1 MKKVLT
7 LFAVAAMAFAAQATE
22 WTAADGTANCEY
34 APVYG
39 YNFETDQHNQMQY
52 PAAELTGLAAGTE
65 ITGVKF
71 YTSTPTTVN
80 ALGGSVT
87 ISLANMDDVTPWTPD
102 AWGGVS
108 GDLLNVAVTAVATVV
123 PAADEDGVW
132 AITFDNAFT
141 YTGGALLIDV
151 QSTAGEYQDTY
162 FYGKEMGSYLVMS
175 SYGYAG
181 STKGDVNLPKATF
194 TYEGGG
200 GQEEGIA
207 LLSEANAL
215 EDNAAFTFDGDA
227 VVTVFKSG
235 YLFLR
240 DESGYAMISGVQG
253 NFENGQVLSQ
263 GWNATKTSN
272 DGWVRFIDA
281 AGLSAS
287 GETNTEL
294 AAAQK
299 LTGAVNDESMINAY
313 VYVENVKISGGLM
326 PGLPMHS
333 LPLPDGSSIAVTT
346 TLWGMSWPASGQKDI
361 YGVICKVG
369 DDLQIN
375 VVDFQNYVEPQPQ
388 GLRGDVNLSGDVT
401 IADVSALIDYLLTED
416 PTGISLEN
424 ADCNLVD
431 GVNIADVSKL
441 IDYLLTE
448 SWD

>member
-7 LFAVAAMAFAAQATE
+7 LFAVAAIAFAAQATE

-71 YTSTPTTVN
+71 YTSTPSTVN

-108 GDLLNVAVTAVATVV
+108 GDLLNVPVTAVATVV

-175 SYGYAG
+175 SYGWAG

-200 GQEEGIA
+200 AQEEGIA

-227 VVTVFKSG
+227 VVTAFNLG

-240 DESGYAMISGVQG
+240 DESGYAMISGVEG

-272 DGWVRFIDA
+272 DGWVWYTDA

-287 GETNTEL
+287 GETNAEL

-299 LTGAVNDESMINAY
+299 ITDFPVDDSMLNAY
-313 VYVENVKISGGLM
+313 VYVEKVNKGF
-326 PGLPMHS
+326 LPIRT
-333 LPLPDGSSIAVTT
+333 LPLNGGNITIASYPWAVNQPTMGD
-346 TLWGMSWPASGQKDI
+346 WNA
-361 YGVICKVG
+361 YGIIVKNNGVYEFALL
-369 DDLQIN
+369 DW
-375 VVDFQNYVEPQPQ
+375 VKYVEPEPE
-388 GLRGDVNLSGDVT
+388 GLRGDVNDNHEVT
-401 IADVSALIDYLLTED
+401 IADVSALIDYLLTGD
-416 PTGISLEN
+416 ATGVNLEN

-431 GVNIADVSKL
+431 GVTIADVSKL
-441 IDYLLTE
+441 IDFLLTG